1 MENRNPNENQNP
13 NEPNPN
19 ENPNNPNPNNGG
31 NRPPMLMG
39 PRSLM
44 PYFLI
49 LLIVIGIVM
58 FLTNDLANAG
68 RAQIEPELDWN
79 TFVTM
84 VEDGRITEVITR
96 PVTGENNHA
105 MTRISGERPVVLVDG
120 EEFEGPLILVT
131 NEDNG
136 ELVSAWLDDGVELT
150 GDLELID
157 APFYVVVYTN
167 VHIEMLTDLAT
178 THELDVRSRPLAA
191 MNWTLLLYIGVMLVL
206 GFFFMTMLRSAQRGN
221 NKAFNFGNNKAQ
233 LSKQDGVSFNDVA
246 GNEEE
251 KEELVEI
258 VDFLKSPKK
267 YQDMGARIPKG
278 VLLTGP
284 PGTGKTLLA
293 RAVAGEAG
301 VPFYSISGSDFVEM
315 FVGVGASR
323 VRDMFAVAK
332 KTAPCIIFIDEI
344 DAVGRQRGTGMGG
357 GHDEREQTL
366 NQLLIEM
373 DGFGANSGIVIIAAT
388 NRADVL
394 DPALLRPGRFDRKV
408 IIGLPDVKGR
418 EAILKIHARNKR
430 FAPNVQLADIARRTP
445 GFSGADIENL
455 LNESALLAA
464 RDNRKQI
471 EMPDVDEASD
481 RVIMGP
487 AKKSRVFS
495 AAERKTVAYHEAGHA
510 VVGLKLANAE
520 IVQKVTI
527 IPRGEA
533 GGYALLLP
541 EEEKFLRTKQDML
554 NSIMVYLGGR
564 VAEEITFGEIS
575 TGAGADFQSVAR
587 TARAM
592 VTVYGMS
599 KLGPIQFEEPN
610 ANVFLGR
617 DYGQPK
623 RDYSDSLALKI
634 DDAVAEIINDC
645 YEKTRQILMANA
657 ELMTLIAET
666 LLVEETLTKEQ
677 IDELNEKGRL
687 EETNYGKGNSKSEE
701 KLAEIKAEIQELREE
716 MVISHDEN

>member
-1 MENRNPNENQNP
+1 MENKNPNENHDVNNNEQNQK
-13 NEPNPN
+13 
-19 ENPNNPNPNNGG
+19 ENG
-31 NRPPMLMG
+31 NLGPIAIG
-39 PRSLM
+39 PRNIV
-44 PYFLI
+44 PYVVL
-49 LLIVIGIVM
+49 LLIAIGVWM
-58 FLTNDLANAG
+58 FMVNGANLRSQESPEIDLA
-68 RAQIEPELDWN
+68 
-79 TFVTM
+79 TFTQL
-84 VEDGRITEVITR
+84 VEEGNIHAITVR
-96 PVTGENNHA
+96 PVSGENNHA
-105 MTRISGERPVVLVDG
+105 ISRISGERLVISVDG
-120 EEFEGPLILVT
+120 QEMPFNDALQFDAIQDIDFAF
-131 NEDNG
+131 DNG
-136 ELVSAWLDDGVELT
+136 EQPTVNASITFEDATGIEVEVSVRNFY
-150 GDLELID
+150 LI
-157 APFYVVVYTN
+157 VYTN
-167 VHIEMLTDLAT
+167 IHMESITELAFDNGVIMT
-178 THELDVRSRPLAA
+178 NRPLPAA
-191 MNWTLLLYIGVMLVL
+191 PWSVLVSIGFGAVMILVV
-206 GFFFMTMLRSAQRGN
+206 FTFLRSAQRGN
-221 NKAFNFGNNKAQ
+221 NKAFNFGNNRAQ

-258 VDFLKSPKK
+258 VDFLKGPKK

-418 EAILKIHARNKR
+418 EAILKIHARNKKL
-430 FAPNVQLADIARRTP
+430 APGITLADIARRTP

-464 RDNRKQI
+464 RADRKQI
-471 EMPDVDEASD
+471 EMPDIDEASD

-495 AAERKTVAYHEAGHA
+495 AGERKTIAYHEAGHA

-541 EEEKFLRTKQDML
+541 EEEKFLKTKQDMI

-564 VAEEITFGEIS
+564 VAEELTFGEIS
-575 TGAGADFQSVAR
+575 NGAGADFQSVAR
-587 TARAM
+587 IARDM
-592 VTVYGMS
+592 VAVYGMS
-599 KLGPIQFEEPN
+599 KLGPIQFEERS

-617 DYGQPK
+617 DYGQPQ
-623 RDYSDSLALKI
+623 RNYSDSLALKI
-634 DDAVAEIINDC
+634 DDAVAEIINEC
-645 YEKTRQILMANA
+645 YEKTRQILLENTD
-657 ELMTLIAET
+657 LMTLIAET

-687 EETNYGKGNSKSEE
+687 EETNYGKGSTKSDEE
-701 KLAEIKAEIQELREE
+701 IAEIKAEIQELRTE
-716 MVISHDEN
+716 MIDNKE

>member
-1 MENRNPNENQNP
+1 MRGLGFKMENRNPKDNNNNNQN
-13 NEPNPN
+13 EKR
-19 ENPNNPNPNNGG
+19 NNN
-31 NRPPMLMG
+31 PMLMG
-39 PRSLM
+39 SRNII
-44 PYFLI
+44 PYILI
-49 LLIVIGIVM
+49 LIMAIGLWAFIVRSASFGEQESPEVSLSE
-58 FLTNDLANAG
+58 FKELVAAG
-68 RAQIEPELDWN
+68 YIEEI
-79 TFVTM
+79 
-84 VEDGRITEVITR
+84 RIRPIT
-96 PVTGENNHA
+96 GDSNHA
-105 MTRISGERPVVLVDG
+105 MSRISGERNDVDDG
-120 EEFEGPLILVT
+120 EEP
-131 NEDNG
+131 
-136 ELVSAWLDDGVELT
+136 
-150 GDLELID
+150 
-157 APFYVVVYTN
+157 APFYLNVYSN
-167 VHIEMLTDLAT
+167 VHLGEITDLTFEHDVGMLHVPLPAT
-178 THELDVRSRPLAA
+178 PWS
-191 MNWTLLLYIGVMLVL
+191 LLISV
-206 GFFFMTMLRSAQRGN
+206 GFTALMVIIIFTMLRSTQRGN
-221 NKAFNFGNNKAQ
+221 NKAFNFGNNRAQ
-233 LSKQDGVSFNDVA
+233 LSKQDGVSFDDVA
-246 GNEEE
+246 GNDEE

-267 YQDMGARIPKG
+267 YQVMGARIPKG

-418 EAILKIHARNKR
+418 EAILKIHARNKKL
-430 FAPNVQLADIARRTP
+430 APNVKLSDIARRTP

-455 LNESALLAA
+455 LNEAALLAA
-464 RDNRKQI
+464 RGNRKQI
-471 EMPDVDEASD
+471 EMPDIDEASD

-487 AKKSRVFS
+487 AKKSKVFS
-495 AAERKTVAYHEAGHA
+495 EKERKTISYHEAGHA
-510 VVGLKLANAE
+510 VIGLKLDNAE
-520 IVQKVTI
+520 VVQKVTI
-527 IPRGEA
+527 IPRGES

-541 EEEKFLRTKQDML
+541 EEERFIKSKQDML

-564 VAEEITFGEIS
+564 VAEELTFGEI
-575 TGAGADFQSVAR
+575 TNGAGADFQSVAR
-587 TARAM
+587 IARDM
-592 VTVYGMS
+592 VAVYGMS
-599 KLGPIQFEEPN
+599 KLGPIQFEQRS

-617 DYGQPK
+617 DYSQPQ
-623 RDYSDSLALKI
+623 RNFSDSLALKI
-634 DDAVAEIINDC
+634 DEAVAEIINEC
-645 YEKTRQILMANA
+645 YEKTRNILLENT

-677 IDELNEKGRL
+677 IDELNEKGHL
-687 EETNYGKGNSKSEE
+687 EHTNYGNGGAVSDIVEPEVVKDDMRIGGTQPDARIGDTDYN
-701 KLAEIKAEIQELREE
+701 A
-716 MVISHDEN
+716 NW